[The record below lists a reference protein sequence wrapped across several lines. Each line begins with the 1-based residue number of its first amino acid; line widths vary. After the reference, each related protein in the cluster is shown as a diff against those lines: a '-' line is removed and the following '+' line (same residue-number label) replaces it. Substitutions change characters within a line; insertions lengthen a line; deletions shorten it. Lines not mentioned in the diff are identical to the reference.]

1 MFTRY
6 SPFYAALVFAAAFG
20 APSASVAAT
29 DTDTM
34 TVTATVIASCDI
46 DANDLAF
53 GNYDPVSSAPLDI
66 GATVAVTCTH
76 GTNYDV
82 SLNAGVGP
90 GATVAARRMTSGG
103 DTLTYSL
110 YSNAGR
116 TSVWGETIGN
126 NTVAGSGNGATQT
139 LNVYGRVPVNQTAP
153 AGSYSDT
160 ITVTVTY

>member
-1 MFTRY
+1 MFTRNSSLY
-6 SPFYAALVFAAAFG
+6 SALVFCAALA
-20 APSASVAAT
+20 APAIGHAAT

-34 TVTATVIASCDI
+34 TVTATVIASCDV

-53 GNYDPVSSAPLDI
+53 GNYDPVSATPLDI
-66 GATVAVTCTH
+66 GTTVAVTCTH
-76 GTNYDV
+76 GTSYDV
-82 SLNAGVGP
+82 SLNAGVGA

-103 DTLTYSL
+103 NTLNYSL

-116 TSVWGETIGN
+116 TTVWGATIGN
-126 NTVAGSGNGATQT
+126 NTVAGTGNGAMQT

-153 AGSYSDT
+153 AGNYSDT